1 MSHTPEYPME
11 ENPSGQS
18 SREQYRSGQYPSGQ
32 RTTGFQM
39 GEEHQRA
46 ITDLMNCSSIIQETL
61 MYCLQQGGRHAD
73 ARHISL
79 LMDTAE
85 FCKTGTSV
93 LFHSSPV
100 SQRVVGVIAEVCQEC
115 ATSCEQ
121 FGDDSQMRACY
132 DACLRA
138 ANSCRRIFG
147 TSTGSSF

>member
-1 MSHTPEYPME
+1 MRHSPEYPME
-11 ENPSGQS
+11 ENPSGQ
-18 SREQYRSGQYPSGQ
+18 RSQERYAPGQGIA
-32 RTTGFQM
+32 GFQM
-39 GEEHQRA
+39 TEEHQRA
-46 ITDLMNCSSIIQETL
+46 ITDLMNCSSTIQETL
-61 MYCLQQGGRHAD
+61 MYCLQKGGRHAD

-85 FCKTGTSV
+85 LCKAGTSV

-121 FGDDSQMRACY
+121 FGDDPQMKACY
-132 DACLRA
+132 DACLRT

-147 TSTGSSF
+147 SSTGSSF